1 MSKLRMIHKMC
12 RNDKGEERE
21 REERERLLKK
31 KLEESVINLRFKT
44 TSL

>member
-21 REERERLLKK
+21 RERLLKK
-31 KLEESVINLRFKT
+31 KLEESVINFRFKT